1 MSRRCYTFPVIR
13 ADYHTHTPLCL
24 HAAGEPEEFVA
35 RALQLSLSDYGIS
48 DHMPMPE
55 ANFDD
60 WRMAD
65 AQFPEYL
72 AWIAQA
78 REAAKG
84 TDLRILAGMEC
95 DWLPGI
101 EPWLQELRRRHAW
114 DYLIGSVH
122 YLARGAAVDGDECA
136 EHSITDSD
144 AEDWRRYGLAVADM
158 VRSGLFD
165 IVGHMD
171 LVKVWGRRPSADV
184 LPYFEP
190 ALEVLENSRMAVE
203 LNTAGWHKKCAEQ
216 YPGIPILQELL
227 RRGIPIVINSDAH
240 NPGHLSRDWEKGLQ
254 LLDKLSHGR
263 LRPYTHPTAAGT
275 LLHAF
280 VLQG

>member
-1 MSRRCYTFPVIR
+1 MIR

-24 HAAGEPEEFVA
+24 HAVGEPEDFVA

-48 DHMPMPE
+48 DHMPMPRDD
-55 ANFDD
+55 FDN

-65 AQFPEYL
+65 ACFPEYL
-72 AWIAQA
+72 AWIGRA

-101 EPWLQELRRRHAW
+101 GPWLQELRGRYAW

-122 YLARGAAVDGDECA
+122 YLTPEAAVDGDECA
-136 EHSITDSD
+136 GHSITDSD
-144 AEDWRRYGLAVADM
+144 AEDWRLYGLAVADM

-171 LVKVWGRRPSADV
+171 LVKVWGRRPAADV
-184 LPYFEP
+184 LPYIAP
-190 ALEVLENSRMAVE
+190 ALEALENSRMAVE

-216 YPGIPILQELL
+216 YPGAPVLQELL

-240 NPGHLSRDWEKGLQ
+240 DPGHLSRDWEKGLR
-254 LLDKLSHGR
+254 LLDNISGGR
-263 LRPYTHPTAAGT
+263 LCPCTHTTSAGT
-275 LLHAF
+275 ILHAF
-280 VLQG
+280 ALQA